1 MEYIEVCSTQEERP
15 QEIEYGVDTI
25 YYRKNIERV
34 EIDNATRTNKIK
46 AWHYFEA
53 SVEK

>member
-1 MEYIEVCSTQEERP
+1 MEYIEVYGTQEEKP
-15 QEIEYGVDTI
+15 LEIEYGIDTI

-34 EIDNATRTNKIK
+34 EIDNVTGTNKIK

-53 SVEK
+53 SVNK